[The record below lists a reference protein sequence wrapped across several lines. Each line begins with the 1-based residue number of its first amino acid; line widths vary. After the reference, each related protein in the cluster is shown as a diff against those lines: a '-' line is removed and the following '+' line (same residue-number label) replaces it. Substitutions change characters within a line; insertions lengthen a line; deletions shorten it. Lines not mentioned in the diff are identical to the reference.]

1 MRKLLVLTIMSI
13 ILVSTIMYPINA
25 GPINSE
31 NNNEKKITVVWGNN
45 EVLVIMLKKSGW
57 LQWYYKDGEIVNFDV
72 YRFTEGM
79 NERAIEAR
87 VAAGWILHLGIGEG
101 DARYPYVGD
110 GPFIYKSHNIPNKP
124 NDVTE
129 VESLSESEQN
139 DENNLENNNSNDIIE
154 NNLPEEEESS
164 VQEKNSDKHGKD
176 NNSFERGKGYNKGKA
191 LGKNKK

>member
-1 MRKLLVLTIMSI
+1 
-13 ILVSTIMYPINA
+13 MYPINA

-31 NNNEKKITVVWGNN
+31 NNNGKKITVVWGDN

-110 GPFIYKSHNIPNKP
+110 GPFIYKSHYIPNKP
-124 NDVTE
+124 NVQETE
-129 VESLSESEQN
+129 ESLSESEQN
-139 DENNLENNNSNDIIE
+139 DENSIE
-154 NNLPEEEESS
+154 NNDSNDTIENNPTEEENSE
-164 VQEKNSDKHGKD
+164 QENNTNKLKKDNNNFERGKD
-176 NNSFERGKGYNKGKA
+176 NNNGKA